1 MAIFGWIWIGDAISC
16 LEMISV
22 TSVKL
27 ASDGSKVPAPPR
39 SAPLALNR
47 GSNPAFRVQWQ
58 PCVRAMT
65 DVTDVTVEAEPER
78 SVEVPGNEV
87 DSSATTIGPST
98 MATVEERWG
107 DWMTEVTGVCVNC
120 I

>member
-1 MAIFGWIWIGDAISC
+1 MAIFGWIWIGDTVSC

-22 TSVKL
+22 PVKL

-58 PCVRAMT
+58 PLCPRH
-65 DVTDVTVEAEPER
+65 DGRDGRDGR
-78 SVEVPGNEV
+78 S
-87 DSSATTIGPST
+87 
-98 MATVEERWG
+98 
-107 DWMTEVTGVCVNC
+107 
-120 I
+120 